1 MVSRTLL
8 ELVRHSKP
16 YSQLKLMQ
24 MKCFFKC
31 TAKVQNFLPF
41 CKLFREKVSIF
52 CAFIFSSFSMGSP
65 LVSPLVSPATEDS
78 PSRAPFYR
86 PFPPILGSPE
96 PFLQSRHSFILFTAN
111 KYIVPKTKIRPKDT
125 NFTLKKQIF
134 EPFFTFESKNFR
146 IIKNTMVGSQPFFS
160 QTKHQGQET
169 SLAGGKRKRGGEGR
183 LSC

>member
-1 MVSRTLL
+1 MSGGAYFQHNVPLRL
-8 ELVRHSKP
+8 
-16 YSQLKLMQ
+16 QNLKRVNLP
-24 MKCFFKC
+24 KDSPS
-31 TAKVQNFLPF
+31 AKVQNFLPF

-52 CAFIFSSFSMGSP
+52 CAFIFSYFSMGSP

-78 PSRAPFYR
+78 PLRAPFYR

-134 EPFFTFESKNFR
+134 EPFFTFESKKSY
-146 IIKNTMVGSQPFFS
+146 IIKNTRWGL
-160 QTKHQGQET
+160 
-169 SLAGGKRKRGGEGR
+169 SLFCTQKVFRRFLPQKFAIIK
-183 LSC
+183 